1 MPLMEN
7 IVNTSDE
14 GIKAVK
20 NSKNNKISEDKIR
33 NPHLKSFKVGGNIR
47 AQKNLLNERSV
58 QIALMPKID
67 NTNGFDGITTITR
80 MANKEIFAGISWLTM
95 IRIHFASIVVQTILK
110 YEEEKRA
117 NGVDKKNKR
126 IEDFNKTELLLNQA
140 TEQDRL
146 NREQVN
152 NELNST
158 NEYNNEFKNIYLQN
172 SAVSGISNEN
182 IDITDPTVIHRNRTF
197 PEGKTAKSANFS
209 DISAKQRNTKSEKTK
224 SYISVA
230 NLVNKI
236 LPGSTKDIT
245 PPGARKIGN
254 SIGILSNPHEKN
266 VDNDK

>member
-14 GIKAVK
+14 GIKTVK
-20 NSKNNKISEDKIR
+20 NSKNNKISGDKIR
-33 NPHLKSFKVGGNIR
+33 NFHLKSFKVGGNIR

-58 QIALMPKID
+58 QIALMPKIN

-126 IEDFNKTELLLNQA
+126 IEEFNRAELLLNQA
-140 TEQDRL
+140 RKQDHL

-158 NEYNNEFKNIYLQN
+158 NEYNNKFRNIYLQN

-182 IDITDPTVIHRNRTF
+182 IDITDPTTIHKSK
-197 PEGKTAKSANFS
+197 PSLEGKTAKSANFS
-209 DISAKQRNTKSEKTK
+209 AISAKQRNTKSEKTK

-236 LPGSTKDIT
+236 LPGSTGGIT
-245 PPGARKIGN
+245 PSGIMKIGN
-254 SIGILSNPHEKN
+254 SIGILPNQHEGN

>member
-1 MPLMEN
+1 ME
-7 IVNTSDE
+7 IVANTPD
-14 GIKAVK
+14 KAAKLVK
-20 NSKNNKISEDKIR
+20 NDGNCRISEKKIIDS
-33 NPHLKSFKVGGNIR
+33 NFKSFKVGGNIR
-47 AQKNLLNERSV
+47 TQKNLSNERFV
-58 QIALMPKID
+58 QIALMPKVD

-140 TEQDRL
+140 MEQDRL

-172 SAVSGISNEN
+172 SAISGIPNEN
-182 IDITDPTVIHRNRTF
+182 VDITDPHTIHKSK
-197 PEGKTAKSANFS
+197 PSLESKTAKSANFS

-224 SYISVA
+224 NNISVA
-230 NLVNKI
+230 NLVDRI

-245 PPGARKIGN
+245 PSTIGKMRIGN
-254 SIGILSNPHEKN
+254 SIGILPNPHK
-266 VDNDK
+266 KM